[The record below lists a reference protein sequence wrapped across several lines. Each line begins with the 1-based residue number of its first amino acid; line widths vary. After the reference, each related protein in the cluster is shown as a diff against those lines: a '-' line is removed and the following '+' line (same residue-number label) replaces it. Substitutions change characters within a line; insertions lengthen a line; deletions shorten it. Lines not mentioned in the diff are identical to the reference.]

1 MIDNYLLVSSDTSAT
16 YRDSSNENT
25 DCIPQFSR
33 EKESDVTYFSSSV
46 NTCHNIDYGVS
57 MNANLAGTFPPKSTL
72 IPGVSVWDAHI
83 LRVDQRTARMTVVVI
98 RSSRINDSH
107 SSTHDHGQEQ
117 NEIDLCTF
125 IAFDFLKQMKWV
137 SQLRSLLF
145 QRRSHLGKELCSMHR
160 EGHFFAD
167 TFIHGSFIAGQHQP
181 LLVRLRQLPRQQHQV
196 STTLKNFDF
205 LSDAVSRI

>member
-1 MIDNYLLVSSDTSAT
+1 MIDNYLLVSRDTSAT

-25 DCIPQFSR
+25 DYIPQFSR
-33 EKESDVTYFSSSV
+33 GEKESDVTYFPSSS

-57 MNANLAGTFPPKSTL
+57 MNANLAGTFPPKSIL
-72 IPGVSVWDAHI
+72 LPGVSVWDAHI

-98 RSSRINDSH
+98 RSSRINDSR
-107 SSTHDHGQEQ
+107 SSTHDHVQEQ

-145 QRRSHLGKELCSMHR
+145 QIRSHLGKDLCSMHR

-167 TFIHGSFIAGQHQP
+167 TFIHRSSIT
-181 LLVRLRQLPRQQHQV
+181 RQQHQV

-205 LSDAVSRI
+205 FSDAVSRRQVVISISWAWEV